1 MHLMHLSANAHSSSG
16 GNDASSTQNA
26 TASSN
31 NNNNLNHSGQQQNDG
46 DSPNKLA
53 SGTTD
58 SHSLGTG
65 SDPRSTAPQYHER
78 TTSTQGTLPS
88 LAKPPSHEYSQS
100 IPSALPIRRSFV
112 QNIPVQT
119 VDKSIELTTLVC
131 TGTADYPPP
140 PTELEPATSAMDP
153 NRLPFADF
161 LRDVLYENSTESNR
175 SGPIQGLT
183 VLDFCDHGN
192 LQLNDDD
199 FALLDQWT
207 IEGNPAI
214 SHGSRS
220 ARGTHGRGSSS
231 DMAQVRQDLVKM
243 WTNSTWSERNVV
255 AAANGSDSS
264 PDTQHRI
271 ERMTAE
277 RLEQSARDRV
287 LGMVLRTYSQHSTS
301 HRIASSFPSVEVMDL
316 LIQNF
321 LSAMASQASEWI
333 HFPTFRLNAQSPEW
347 IAVAAA
353 AGAALST
360 VPTLRRFGHMLQD
373 AARTALPT
381 QFEDT
386 RTTIRDVSLVQ
397 ALLLIQ
403 EIGLWSGNR
412 RKMELA
418 QGHIG
423 IPVTVRTL

>member
-1 MHLMHLSANAHSSSG
+1 
-16 GNDASSTQNA
+16 
-26 TASSN
+26 
-31 NNNNLNHSGQQQNDG
+31 
-46 DSPNKLA
+46 
-53 SGTTD
+53 
-58 SHSLGTG
+58 
-65 SDPRSTAPQYHER
+65 
-78 TTSTQGTLPS
+78 
-88 LAKPPSHEYSQS
+88 
-100 IPSALPIRRSFV
+100 
-112 QNIPVQT
+112 
-119 VDKSIELTTLVC
+119 
-131 TGTADYPPP
+131 
-140 PTELEPATSAMDP
+140 MDP
-153 NRLPFADF
+153 NRLPFSDF
-161 LRDVLYENSTESNR
+161 LRDVLYENSAESNR
-175 SGPIQGLT
+175 TGPIQGLT
-183 VLDFCDHGN
+183 VLDFCDLGN

-199 FALLDQWT
+199 FALLDHWT
-207 IEGNPAI
+207 VEGNPAF
-214 SHGSRS
+214 SRS
-220 ARGTHGRGSSS
+220 GRGTHGRESSS

-243 WTNSTWSERNVV
+243 WTNSTWSERNAV

-264 PDTQHRI
+264 PDVRDRM

-277 RLEQSARDRV
+277 RLEHSARDRV
-287 LGMVLRTYSQHSTS
+287 LAMVLRTYSQHSTS

-353 AGAALST
+353 AGAALSP

-423 IPVTVRTL
+423 IPVTVSILLLYMTPPANMPQLMRYRSKFQMSSYPAVAVEPHDEGTDLETKWLRWIDREQWKR